1 MSSFLRVEILALLIP
16 VVAIIVGGVVAVVK
30 IIIRHQERMAMIDRG
45 MHPDQLQDDPKD
57 GY

>member
-1 MSSFLRVEILALLIP
+1 MSSFLRVEVLALLIP
-16 VVAIIVGGVVAVVK
+16 IVAIVVGGVVAVVK

-45 MHPDQLQDDPKD
+45 MHPDQIQEDPND